1 MAPSKQLHI
10 VGEAIPTFPIVGE
23 AIPTFSIVGE
33 AIPPA
38 ALLLHSRQ
46 SSPCRLCV
54 KQERKGSLRNSPERK
69 VQDI

>member
-1 MAPSKQLHI
+1 MFEENYSKSVRTTESPAWKDRSINEETMAPSKQLHI

-38 ALLLHSRQ
+38 ALHSG
-46 SSPCRLCV
+46 PL
-54 KQERKGSLRNSPERK
+54 P
-69 VQDI
+69 

>member
-38 ALLLHSRQ
+38 ALHSG
-46 SSPCRLCV
+46 PL
-54 KQERKGSLRNSPERK
+54 P
-69 VQDI
+69 